1 LKEKTKGRRSEVG
14 KAIEKIVE
22 AMERGSEIHFGDLVK
37 VCEHFFGA
45 ARHHGT
51 SHQTFKTP
59 WIGYPRNAKGKAKPY
74 QVGQVLA
81 AIVKLKAQQEA
92 VAAKVKAPNP
102 PKKK

>member
-1 LKEKTKGRRSEVG
+1 VG

-59 WIGYPRNAKGKAKPY
+59 WIGDPRINIQNAKGKAKPY

-92 VAAKVKAPNP
+92 VVAKVKAPNP